1 MVDPV
6 SFSPLG
12 RVRASSDTAV
22 SRQPNVA
29 QAKVETS
36 HAASNLPK
44 LVALATEL
52 ARQGP
57 PIDYVRIAQ
66 IRQDIAQGTSTIDPD
81 AIAKA
86 MMSFGTRDAA

>member
-6 SFSPLG
+6 SFSPLA
-12 RVRASSDTAV
+12 RVRASSDAAV
-22 SRQPNVA
+22 SRQPVVA
-29 QAKVETS
+29 SAKTDAPS
-36 HAASNLPK
+36 AASNLPK

-66 IRQDIAQGTSTIDPD
+66 IRQDIAQGTSLIDPD

-86 MMSFGTRDAA
+86 MMSFGSRTAA

>member
-6 SFSPLG
+6 SFSPLA

-22 SRQPNVA
+22 SHQPKVA
-29 QAKVETS
+29 SAKTDAPS
-36 HAASNLPK
+36 AASNLPK

-66 IRQDIAQGTSTIDPD
+66 IRQDIAQGTSLIDPD

-86 MMSFGTRDAA
+86 MMSFGSRAAV

>member
-6 SFSPLG
+6 SFSSLA
-12 RVRASSDTAV
+12 RVRAASDTAV
-22 SRQPNVA
+22 SRQPVVA
-29 QAKVETS
+29 SAKTDAPS
-36 HAASNLPK
+36 AASNLPK

-52 ARQGP
+52 ARHGP

-66 IRQDIAQGTSTIDPD
+66 IRQDIAQGTSLIDPD

-86 MMSFGTRDAA
+86 MMNFGSRAAA